1 MMMIMI
7 IIIIILIL
15 NHNNNNKYDK
25 INNNKKNNGNI
36 IEVLPESHVE
46 EGENHIGLQCFLS
59 AQEATT
65 HGILQQQYNSF
76 RITSRSYQY
85 SMKSS
90 EQR

>member
-1 MMMIMI
+1 MMIMI

-15 NHNNNNKYDK
+15 NHNNNDK

>member
-1 MMMIMI
+1 MMIMI
-7 IIIIILIL
+7 LIIIILIL
-15 NHNNNNKYDK
+15 NHNNNDK